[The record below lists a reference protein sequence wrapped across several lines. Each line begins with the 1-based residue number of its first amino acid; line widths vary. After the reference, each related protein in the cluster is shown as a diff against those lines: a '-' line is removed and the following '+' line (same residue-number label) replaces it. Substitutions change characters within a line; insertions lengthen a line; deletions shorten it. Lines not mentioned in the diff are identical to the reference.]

1 MDNPGIP
8 AARAATPCPICH
20 RERCVTS
27 ATIAGGFVY
36 LRCETCAHVW
46 AISDRRATRRP
57 EDAVKV
63 FK

>member
-1 MDNPGIP
+1 MDPETSATRP
-8 AARAATPCPICH
+8 ATPCPICH
-20 RERCVTS
+20 REQCVRS

-36 LRCETCAHVW
+36 LRCESCAHVW

-57 EDAVKV
+57 EDAEKV